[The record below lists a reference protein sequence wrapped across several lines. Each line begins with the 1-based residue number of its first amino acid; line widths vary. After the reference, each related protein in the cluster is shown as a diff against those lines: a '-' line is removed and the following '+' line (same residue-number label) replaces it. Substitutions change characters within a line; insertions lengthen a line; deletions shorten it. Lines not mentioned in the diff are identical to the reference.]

1 MARDKSSWPCSMLVF
16 ESDEVKESSS
26 AWLGRQPAVL
36 TGVLYCTVLYCT
48 VLYCTVLT
56 AVLTGNLGRYTGQAV
71 TLTTITDAEGEISTA
86 RHTQLS
92 LAGRRK

>member
-1 MARDKSSWPCSMLVF
+1 MISLQDESEVLARDKSSWPCSMLVF

-48 VLYCTVLT
+48 DSCTDREPWPLHWPGCNT
-56 AVLTGNLGRYTGQAV
+56 HHY
-71 TLTTITDAEGEISTA
+71 
-86 RHTQLS
+86 H
-92 LAGRRK
+92 RR

>member
-48 VLYCTVLT
+48 VLT

-86 RHTQLS
+86 QHTQLS
-92 LAGRRK
+92 LARRRK